1 MTTGIIIGL
10 VLYGLFVFGISI
22 RASKKTQGDSE
33 QYLVAGRAVGPVALL
48 GTTCL
53 SIWSAL
59 AFYGYGAGL
68 YRAGIGYFGGAVGA
82 FFVGIYAPT
91 IMYRLWLLG
100 KRYNYLTP
108 GDFFCHRYRS
118 RFYRLVVSF
127 VSVICIIPYISVQ
140 ITGVAN
146 GITTTSSGKIGFWLV
161 AAILSV
167 YIFLHV
173 LKGGN
178 KSVVGTDTL
187 AGFTGISIAVITSIV
202 FISRISGGLGNATKT
217 ILQNSPQVLEMSGV
231 YSNFIGFFG
240 LAMSAGMSII
250 AWPHIAVRSY
260 MAKSEDVFKVMGTA
274 FPLLE
279 LLAFGMFAI
288 QGIWAGRA
296 AYPNL
301 TGAATDTI
309 IPMMALE
316 YAPAV
321 LGVFL
326 VMGVFAFGM
335 STADSQ
341 LVVASSIINNDVIP
355 ALGKNKKESRQG
367 GLKNTQIWLF
377 ILMALVLVVVK
388 FRPPFLVTY
397 AYGFCA
403 PGFAQLMPALFGGI
417 YWRRS
422 TTLGA
427 ITGTIGGCL
436 AVIITLFIY
445 NPIPN
450 VHGILWGLLVNVIL
464 FVTVSLCT
472 RPDQRAITEI
482 HDELDAFF
490 RSRNTPAHK
499 VLLALVAVI
508 FVQAIVVSPYL
519 PSVILFGW
527 CPLPAFNYILC
538 AFELAAAGYFLAK
551 NRLYEPDGSKKEF
564 GGIAAGITSIKEQ

>member
-1 MTTGIIIGL
+1 MGMTIGIIIGL
-10 VLYGLFVFGISI
+10 ILYGLFVFGISS
-22 RASKKTQGDSE
+22 RASKKTKGDSE
-33 QYLVAGRAVGPVALL
+33 QYLVAGRAVGSIALL
-48 GTTCL
+48 GTVCL

-108 GDFFCHRYRS
+108 GDFFYHRYKS
-118 RFYRLVVSF
+118 HFYRILVSC

-146 GITTTSSGKIGFWLV
+146 GITTTSSGQVGFWVV

-167 YIFLHV
+167 YILFHV
-173 LKGGN
+173 MRGGN

-187 AGFTGISIAVITSIV
+187 AGFAGVSITVITSIV
-202 FISRISGGLGNATKT
+202 FITSISGSLKNSTDI
-217 ILQNSPQVLEMSGV
+217 ILQSNPQVLEMTGL
-231 YSNFIGFFG
+231 YNNFIGFFG

-250 AWPHIAVRSY
+250 AWPHIFVRSY
-260 MAKSEDVFKVMGTA
+260 MAKSEDVFKTMGVA

-288 QGIWAGRA
+288 QGIWAGRV
-296 AYPNL
+296 AYPDL
-301 TGAATDTI
+301 TGAASDNV
-309 IPMMALE
+309 IPMMALQ
-316 YAPAV
+316 YAPPI
-321 LGVFL
+321 LGVLL
-326 VMGVFAFGM
+326 VIGVFAFGM

-341 LVVASSIINNDVIP
+341 LVVASSIINNDIIDNLEI
-355 ALGKNKKESRQG
+355 AKKKEKK
-367 GLKNTQIWLF
+367 GLKHTQIWLF
-377 ILMALVLVVVK
+377 VIMALVLVVVK
-388 FRPPFLVTY
+388 FRPAFLVTY

-403 PGFAQLMPALFGGI
+403 PGFAQLMPAMFGGV
-417 YWRRS
+417 YWKRS
-422 TTLGA
+422 TTQGA
-427 ITGTIGGCL
+427 IAGTIGGCL

-450 VHGILWGLLVNVIL
+450 VHCILWGLLVNTIL
-464 FVTVSLCT
+464 FIVVSLYT
-472 RPDQRAITEI
+472 KPDQRAIEEI

-490 RSRNTPAHK
+490 KTRNNATHK
-499 VLLALVAVI
+499 LLLVLVTAI
-508 FVQAIVVSPYL
+508 FVQAIVISPYL
-519 PSVILFGW
+519 PSIILFGW
-527 CPLPAFNYILC
+527 CPMPAFNYILC
-538 AFELAAAGYFLAK
+538 AFELAVVGFFLGR

-564 GGIAAGITSIKEQ
+564 GMSKAAV